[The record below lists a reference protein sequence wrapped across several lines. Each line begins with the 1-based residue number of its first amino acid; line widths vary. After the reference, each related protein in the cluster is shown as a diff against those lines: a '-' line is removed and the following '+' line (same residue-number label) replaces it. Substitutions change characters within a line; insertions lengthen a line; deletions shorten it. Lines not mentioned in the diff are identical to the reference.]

1 MTEMRRLTLTDG
13 LLLAA
18 VVVLAAGTRA
28 GYLISCAD
36 YARNDGPLRVEM
48 APPERDALVSNLTTS
63 WRFASR
69 TPFGDEEQETAHVS
83 PGYPWL
89 MALVGRVVDAATLPS
104 TMRWLQC
111 GLGALTA
118 GLYFL
123 FARRAFQ
130 SNTVAVL
137 AGLLCALH
145 PFWILDTAAR
155 ADGVAATF
163 LLGLALFFGAR
174 ASQTSGPLSSL
185 LFGLAL
191 AALALVR
198 AALLPFA
205 FVGLAWFLLRSRT
218 LTRGWLWSLLA
229 FLGFIIGLAPWTVRN
244 WQLYGEPVPIVDSAY
259 YHLWVGNNPAATGG
273 PVSDKALHEAPADE
287 LAKLPQP
294 RDRYSR
300 LGALVRQEVYDH
312 PPETVQRRLLAGL
325 DFVFGER
332 WFTERRLA
340 EVTSSEEEP
349 MPNWLAWSY
358 PVVLESTLLGMV
370 LLGLLGWR
378 WTYAWRIRSMPLALA
393 AIWVPLPY
401 ILSHAEALSGPRL
414 PFDGVLLCYAAF
426 ALACLFPGRKALWA
440 GEQASEPE
448 ARQH

>member
-1 MTEMRRLTLTDG
+1 MAEVRRLTLTDG

-18 VVVLAAGTRA
+18 VVLVAAGTRA
-28 GYLISCAD
+28 GYLMSCAN
-36 YARNDGPLRVEM
+36 YGRGDGPLRVET
-48 APPERDALVSNLTTS
+48 APPELDALVGNLATN
-63 WRFASR
+63 WRFASP
-69 TPFGDEEQETAHVS
+69 TPFGDQEQETAHVS

-89 MALVGRVVDAATLPS
+89 MALVGQAVDPAVLSS

-123 FARRAFQ
+123 FARRVFQ
-130 SNTVAVL
+130 SLTVAVL

-145 PFWILDTAAR
+145 PFWILDTATL
-155 ADGVAATF
+155 ADGTAAAF
-163 LLGLALFFGAR
+163 LLALALFFGAR

-185 LFGLAL
+185 LYGLAL
-191 AALALVR
+191 AALALMR

-205 FVGLAWFLLRSRT
+205 FVSLGWFLLRSRT
-218 LTRGWLWSLLA
+218 LTRGWLWGLLA
-229 FLGFIIGLAPWTVRN
+229 FLGFIIGLAPWIVRN
-244 WQLYGEPVPIVDSAY
+244 WQLYGEPVPIVDSTY
-259 YHLWVGNNPAATGG
+259 YHLWVGNNPHATGG
-273 PVSDKALHEAPADE
+273 PASEKALHEEPAEE

-294 RDRYSR
+294 RDRYAR
-300 LGALVRQEVYDH
+300 LGEQVRHEVYGH
-312 PPETVQRRLLAGL
+312 PAETVRRRSLAGL
-325 DFVFGER
+325 DFLFGER
-332 WFTERRLA
+332 WFTEGRLA
-340 EVTSSEEEP
+340 DVADSGEP
-349 MPNWLAWSY
+349 PNWLAWSY

-378 WTYAWRIRSMPLALA
+378 WTYAWRFRAMPLSLA

-426 ALACLFPGRKALWA
+426 TLACLGPARRVLWA
-440 GEQASEPE
+440 GEQESGSETE
-448 ARQH
+448 SR